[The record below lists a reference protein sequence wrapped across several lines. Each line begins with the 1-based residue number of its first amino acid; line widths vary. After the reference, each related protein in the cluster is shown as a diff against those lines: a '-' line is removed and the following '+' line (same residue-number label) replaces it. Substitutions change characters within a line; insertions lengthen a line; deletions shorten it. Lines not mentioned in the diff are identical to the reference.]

1 MVAAQV
7 AVRVSVWPET
17 MEEVEALS
25 ARELPPSRERMRL
38 RRRSGGLD
46 LNTVRTNEKTD
57 VLGAATDTQRPLDSQ
72 LKELAIRLDLPTLMA
87 WEGDASLASAAG
99 SIDFS
104 RCVDG

>member
-57 VLGAATDTQRPLDSQ
+57 VLGAATDTQR
-72 LKELAIRLDLPTLMA
+72 KRVVLAVAFCGCQSYVST
-87 WEGDASLASAAG
+87 
-99 SIDFS
+99 
-104 RCVDG
+104 